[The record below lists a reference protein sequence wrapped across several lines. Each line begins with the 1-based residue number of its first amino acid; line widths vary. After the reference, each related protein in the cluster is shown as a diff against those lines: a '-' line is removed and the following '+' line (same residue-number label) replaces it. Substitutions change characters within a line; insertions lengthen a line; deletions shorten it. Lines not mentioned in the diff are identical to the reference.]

1 MKINSNK
8 PLPHLCNTFFD
19 GELSDNTPYY
29 FRNGR
34 FNQNLVMPEW
44 EALKKFAVPSKEETK
59 EETEDVKE
67 SAPEV
72 SKQANGSEDEPTKE
86 QETAPEQPADE
97 DDEADKEALEALKAQ
112 YSQMKSK
119 NSTEGRALRAKIK
132 ELENK

>member
-8 PLPHLCNTFFD
+8 PLPHLCKPLFS
-19 GELSDNTPYY
+19 GELSDNAPYIFKAGG
-29 FRNGR
+29 FR
-34 FNQNLVMPEW
+34 QCLVKPEW

-72 SKQANGSEDEPTKE
+72 SKQVNGSEDEPAKE
-86 QETAPEQPADE
+86 QETALEQPADE